1 MSPDASRTPG
11 VIHAPQ
17 LRVSNH
23 VTTREGAP
31 EDRQRV
37 SEHGLVAGKSDAEV
51 IRLAEERA
59 WYDEHTRRRESA
71 LHTIRVGDP
80 DERRRARSR
89 RHEPQHVVARRE
101 RA

>member
-31 EDRQRV
+31 EHRQRV
-37 SEHGLVAGKSDAEV
+37 SEPGLVAGKSDAEV

-59 WYDEHTRRRESA
+59 WYDEHARRGKSA
-71 LHTIRVGDP
+71 LHAVRIRDP
-80 DERRRARSR
+80 DESRRARSR
-89 RHEPQHVVARRE
+89 GVEDEHVVSRCE